1 MKTAKN
7 IIGLRLPSHC
17 GQQASEAVERYFK
30 QETKQREKKNKF
42 NFLFWQTTDEYS
54 KIKNNKKNRKIIN
67 DFNAQ
72 NDQKARYTQKEKKI
86 VSQQT
91 AI

>member
-30 QETKQREKKNKF
+30 QETKIREKNLRFYFGKQPMNIQK
-42 NFLFWQTTDEYS
+42 
-54 KIKNNKKNRKIIN
+54 KKNRKKNIN

-72 NDQKARYTQKEKKI
+72 NDQKARYTQKKNREEK
-86 VSQQT
+86 
-91 AI
+91 